1 MGPLSTLF
9 KHPGVPEYCCRP
21 CSYIYDLLMATCSRV
36 TQHVSE
42 IKQHLKWFSWT
53 QNGLQKY
60 QSLKMSQ
67 SIKALNQSI
76 SFNSSAIIS
85 PWTEISHQLWLLLF
99 TSRYTDRPFY
109 EVHLAARL
117 DVLSLACKRLRLFE
131 FLLPLCGLQPLF
143 PFWPLTPDIK
153 HGIFLHATAAQDQS
167 TEEVQASGQDAYW
180 TRFWGGVL
188 GIPCEEEA
196 LGQTQDLLK
205 RLSVRG
211 VYTVYT
217 ARLATTTMSL
227 QQVLFTMSTCLNASI
242 CLLPRG
248 WLSS

>member
-21 CSYIYDLLMATCSRV
+21 CSYIYDLVMATCSRV

-42 IKQHLKWFSWT
+42 IKHRRPKSHINCGSYFLPVDILTDHFMKYTLQLGWTCWVLPVRGSGYLSSRCFSVVY
-53 QNGLQKY
+53 NHY
-60 QSLKMSQ
+60 
-67 SIKALNQSI
+67 
-76 SFNSSAIIS
+76 
-85 PWTEISHQLWLLLF
+85 SHSDLWLL
-99 TSRYTDRPFY
+99 TS
-109 EVHLAARL
+109 
-117 DVLSLACKRLRLFE
+117 
-131 FLLPLCGLQPLF
+131 Q
-143 PFWPLTPDIK
+143 
-153 HGIFLHATAAQDQS
+153 HGIFLHATAARDQS
-167 TEEVQASGQDAYW
+167 TEEVRASGQDAYW

-188 GIPCEEEA
+188 GIPCEEEG

-205 RLSVRG
+205 RLSACG

-248 WLSS
+248 WLRS